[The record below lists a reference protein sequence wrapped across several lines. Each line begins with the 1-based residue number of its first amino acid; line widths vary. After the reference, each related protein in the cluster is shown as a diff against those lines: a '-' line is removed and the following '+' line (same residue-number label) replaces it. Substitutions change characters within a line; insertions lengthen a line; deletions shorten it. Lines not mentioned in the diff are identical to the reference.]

1 MTIAEPSVNDV
12 EQAITEL
19 LHEEE
24 VGALATV
31 SATGAPSVAIMSFAS
46 DGLAVYLYIFTNTRT
61 YQAVRRD
68 SRVSYA
74 LAHQPSGGFDDRR
87 KLRCV
92 QISGTATLVTDAA
105 EINHAIR
112 LSREQFGWLKDSAM
126 YNNVQLPSAAS
137 RQVFFRI
144 DPVEALWTDN
154 RVRML
159 WRKIVT
165 FTPDGKHVAELAP
178 YDTTVD
184 G

>member
-1 MTIAEPSVNDV
+1 MTIVEPTVHDV
-12 EQAITEL
+12 ERAIAEL
-19 LHEEE
+19 LREEE

-31 SATGAPSVAIMSFAS
+31 SPTGTPSVATMSFAS

-61 YQAVRRD
+61 YKALCHN
-68 SRVSYA
+68 SRVSYV
-74 LAHQPSGGFDDRR
+74 LAHQPSGGFNDRR
-87 KLRCV
+87 RLRCV

-105 EINHAIR
+105 EINHAIG
-112 LSREQFGWLKDSAM
+112 LSREQFEWLKDSAM

-165 FTPDGKHVAELAP
+165 FSPDGKHVAGLAP
-178 YDTTVD
+178 YDTAVEC
-184 G
+184 